1 MKIFITGLAG
11 FLGSNLGIRLANKGH
26 EIYGNDN
33 LLGGYKENI
42 DKRFVFQKVDC
53 CNLEKMT
60 SIIPKDTDIV
70 IHCAAT
76 AYEGLSVFSPYFITK
91 NIYEATVSTLTAS
104 IRKGVKKFIF
114 CSSMA
119 RYGNQQSPF
128 KEDMPTKPEDPYGL
142 AKTASEE
149 IVKNLC
155 GIHNMDWTILV
166 PHNIVGPRQKYN
178 DPFRNV
184 MSIFLHKM
192 MKNEQIYIYGDGS
205 QERCFSY
212 VDDCVDCME
221 NSLIAENTSK
231 EIINIGPDEETV
243 TIKELAQLC
252 ANEVGHNK
260 EPIFVPSRPQEV
272 KFATCSSDKARKLLN
287 YKTKVTLKESIKKTA
302 DYIKTS
308 GIKEFEYHIGLEIEN
323 NLTPN
328 TWKRK
333 LI

>member
-1 MKIFITGLAG
+1 MC
-11 FLGSNLGIRLANKGH
+11 IR
-26 EIYGNDN
+26 D
-33 LLGGYKENI
+33 
-42 DKRFVFQKVDC
+42 R
-53 CNLEKMT
+53 
-60 SIIPKDTDIV
+60 
-70 IHCAAT
+70 
-76 AYEGLSVFSPYFITK
+76 
-91 NIYEATVSTLTAS
+91 
-104 IRKGVKKFIF
+104 
-114 CSSMA
+114 
-119 RYGNQQSPF
+119 
-128 KEDMPTKPEDPYGL
+128 
-142 AKTASEE
+142 
-149 IVKNLC
+149 
-155 GIHNMDWTILV
+155 
-166 PHNIVGPRQKYN
+166 
-178 DPFRNV
+178 
-184 MSIFLHKM
+184 
-192 MKNEQIYIYGDGS
+192 IYIYGDGS